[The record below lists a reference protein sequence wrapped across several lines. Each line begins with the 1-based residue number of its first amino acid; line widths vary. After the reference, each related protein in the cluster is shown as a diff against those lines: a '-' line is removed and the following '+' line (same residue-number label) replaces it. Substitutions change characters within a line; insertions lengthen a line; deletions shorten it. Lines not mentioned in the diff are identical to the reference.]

1 MISGRAANAA
11 PDRSLVTGRHRCHF
25 RRYAGRMS
33 SWRLGAVL
41 LAFAMCSC
49 IEPSN
54 STPRGGHAR
63 PPPPAGRSQ
72 AANSS
77 AYAGRYCQD
86 AARRAQACGQ
96 TPDPPDRCQHGV
108 RCSAAVMRPD
118 AHPLVL
124 SCIANRACMRPDE
137 ACFIEVSRQVRS
149 SPEAQRFT
157 SACISAGAN
166 CGGVHDDLCHAGRS
180 GAFTDAFY
188 ATVGA
193 CFSQPC
199 GAMERCF
206 DDAFRRAMPPGCS
219 PKTMW

>member
-1 MISGRAANAA
+1 MLPR
-11 PDRSLVTGRHRCHF
+11 
-25 RRYAGRMS
+25 
-33 SWRLGAVL
+33 RLGAVL
-41 LAFAMCSC
+41 PAFVMCSC

-54 STPRGGHAR
+54 STARGGHAR
-63 PPPPAGRSQ
+63 PAPAGRGQ
-72 AANSS
+72 GANPK
-77 AYAGRYCQD
+77 AYADRFCQD

-96 TPDPPDRCQHGV
+96 TPNPYDRCQHGV

-137 ACFIEVSRQVRS
+137 ICFIEVSRQVRA

-157 SACISAGAN
+157 SACASAAAK
-166 CGGVHDDLCHAGRS
+166 CGGGGEALCHAGRS

-188 ATVGA
+188 STIGA
-193 CFSQPC
+193 RFSQPC
-199 GAMERCF
+199 GAMEHCL